1 LKRREFKN
9 NTKAIMDVL
18 KDLVAGNINRTM
30 AEVML
35 GGIGLPVSDIKRLI
49 EDASDGT
56 IDTPEEQLTDE

>member
-1 LKRREFKN
+1 
-9 NTKAIMDVL
+9 
-18 KDLVAGNINRTM
+18 M